1 MAKKKSAVKVEGELE
16 SQYSKE
22 VNNNEYVFKETIRLL
37 RPDIY
42 VLMDMID
49 RVRFNPL
56 VVFQMIRHANNIAM
70 GSKYGTVTI
79 QIEDGVVTFVR
90 GEESTKLNE
99 LLIRPKVGQ

>member
-1 MAKKKSAVKVEGELE
+1 MTKQKPAVKVKEELGD
-16 SQYSKE
+16 QYSKE
-22 VNNNEYVFKETIRLL
+22 VKNNEYVFKETIRLL

-49 RVRFNPL
+49 KVRFNPL

-79 QIEDGVVTFVR
+79 QIEDGVVTFIR

-99 LLIRPKVGQ
+99 LLIRPKLGQ

>member
-1 MAKKKSAVKVEGELE
+1 MTKQKPAVKVKEELGD
-16 SQYSKE
+16 QYSKE
-22 VNNNEYVFKETIRLL
+22 VKNNEYVFKETIRLL

-49 RVRFNPL
+49 KVRFNPL
-56 VVFQMIRHANNIAM
+56 VIFQMIRHANNIAM

-79 QIEDGVVTFVR
+79 QIEDGVVTFIR

-99 LLIRPKVGQ
+99 LLIRPKLGQ